1 MSRITRSKTFN
12 SRLYEESKFIA
23 TIFWFPKL
31 PKQRIN
37 GYFVNVHKL
46 DLYSQELT
54 INTNLKKIIEPY
66 NFFSIFEKVVIPTL
80 MKIGG
85 YIFCPYNVKNN
96 TIKTIIIGKV
106 RNNEKYSDATIR
118 TTKKYINNDFN
129 INLRPVSSIKINKF
143 KKFYISFNIV
153 R

>member
-1 MSRITRSKTFN
+1 MSRIIRSKTFN

-31 PKQRIN
+31 PKQIMN
-37 GYFVNVHKL
+37 GYFVNVNKL
-46 DLYSQELT
+46 DLYSQELI
-54 INTNLKKIIEPY
+54 INTNIKKIIKPY
-66 NFFSIFEKVVIPTL
+66 NFLYIFEKVIIPTL
-80 MKIGG
+80 KKIGG
-85 YIFCPYNVKNN
+85 YIFCPYNIKNN

-118 TTKKYINNDFN
+118 TTKKYIDNNFN
-129 INLRPVSSIKINKF
+129 VNLRPVSSIKLDNY
-143 KKFYISFNIV
+143 KKIYISFNIV